1 MAMVEVGGQEYSI
14 ERKLKGRWDKLKD
27 GRLSTIDEDRFYIV
41 DGHEGAGKSLFTLQQ
56 AAYIDPT
63 IIEDDGDKVLPRIC
77 FSVEEFLDAIRN
89 TRSTKTH
96 TKAVVFDEA
105 FRGMSSKS
113 ALSKVNKKLVEALM
127 EARQNN
133 LVVFLVSPSFYMLE
147 FYQAVLRSKALFHVV
162 KEKNSRLRYVRIF
175 NYKKKATLYQI
186 GVRKGW
192 GYPVKTKVRVRFFE
206 KYPGGDKFED
216 KYRKKKR
223 YSFKGGDEEESN
235 THRWKKQR
243 NALLNI
249 LHNGG
254 MTYKEMIKEMDKYDS
269 SISLGILSKVCSD
282 SYEGERK
289 KRRREKRL
297 SKLELKNSENIPK
310 DSEDEDFDDENNE
323 NE

>member
-1 MAMVEVGGQEYSI
+1 MVTVSGQEYSI
-14 ERKLKGRWDKLKD
+14 EKRLKGRWDKLKD
-27 GRLSTIDEDRFYIV
+27 GKVAVIDEDRFYIV

-63 IIEDDGDKVLPRIC
+63 IIEDEDDKILPRIC
-77 FSVEEFLDAIRN
+77 FSVDEFLDAIRN

-113 ALSKVNKKLVEALM
+113 SLSKVNKKLVEALM

-192 GYPVKTKVRVRFFE
+192 GYPVKTQVRARFFQ
-206 KYPGGDKFED
+206 KYPGGDEFEA

-223 YSFKGGDEEESN
+223 YSFKGGTDDESN

-249 LHNGG
+249 LHNDGK
-254 MTYKEMIKEMDKYDS
+254 TYKEMIKLMNEHDTH
-269 SISLGILSKVCSD
+269 ISLGVLSKICTD
-282 SYEGERK
+282 SFEKEAKNRRRDKRLAKEETKEGE
-289 KRRREKRL
+289 
-297 SKLELKNSENIPK
+297 NNP
-310 DSEDEDFDDENNE
+310 DDYNYNDFDYEDDEKE
-323 NE
+323 